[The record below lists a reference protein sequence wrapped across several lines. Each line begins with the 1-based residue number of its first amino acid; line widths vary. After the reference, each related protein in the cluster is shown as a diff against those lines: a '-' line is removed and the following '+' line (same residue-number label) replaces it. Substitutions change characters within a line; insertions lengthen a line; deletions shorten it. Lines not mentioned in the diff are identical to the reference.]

1 MSRKLIDCILEKEI
15 NDVKFLLLKNGL
27 RYEDKVTSTIGI
39 YEDDQLIATG
49 SLYENVIKMIAVDQD
64 YKGENLT
71 ATILDKLISVLNH
84 REVDKYFIFTT
95 PSSKKFFMNF
105 NFSLIHENDQLVL
118 LENNVN
124 TIEEQLNQLK
134 HQLSL
139 VRGTTAAIVMNCN
152 PVTFGHQYLIE
163 TCSSQNDNVIIF
175 LVEENKSV
183 FPFETRLKLLKKV
196 TKQFKNVHVLPS
208 TPYII
213 SNATFPTYFL
223 KELNESSLLYMDLD
237 ISIFKNYFMRIFGI
251 DLRYVGNEPI
261 DQTTDAYNQAMKR
274 ILKDKLVIVER
285 LQKDFV
291 TISASIVRKLAKQ
304 KKFDELKN
312 FVPKATYQF
321 LKSKKG
327 RALFHD

>member
-15 NDVKFLLLKNGL
+15 NDVKLLLAKNGL
-27 RYEDKVTSTIGI
+27 SYEDKVTSTIGI
-39 YEDDQLIATG
+39 YEDDALIATG

-64 YKGENLT
+64 SKGENLT
-71 ATILDKLISVLNH
+71 ATILNKLISILNQ
-84 REVDKYFIFTT
+84 RGIEKYFLYTT
-95 PSSKKFFMNF
+95 PSSKKFFLNY
-105 NFSLIHENDQLVL
+105 NFSFIFENDKIVL

-124 TIEEQLNQLK
+124 TIEDQLIQMNSK
-134 HQLSL
+134 LSL
-139 VRGTTAAIVMNCN
+139 VRGTTASIVMNCN
-152 PVTFGHQYLIE
+152 PVTFGHTYLIE
-163 TCSSQNDNVIIF
+163 TCAAQNDNVIIF

-183 FPFETRLKLLKKV
+183 FSFETRLKLLKKV
-196 TKQFKNVHVLPS
+196 TKHLKNVHVLPS

-223 KELNESSLLYMDLD
+223 KELNEASLIYMDLD
-237 ISIFKNYFMRIFGI
+237 ISIFSQYFMRIFGI

-274 ILKDKLVIVER
+274 ILKDKLIIVER

-312 FVPKATYQF
+312 FVPKPTYQF

-327 RALFHD
+327 RALFRD

>member
-15 NDVKFLLLKNGL
+15 NDVKLLLSKNGL
-27 RYEDKVTSTIGI
+27 SYEDKVTSTIGI
-39 YEDDQLIATG
+39 YDDDHLIATG

-64 YKGENLT
+64 SKGENLT
-71 ATILDKLISVLNH
+71 ATILDKLISMLNYKG
-84 REVDKYFIFTT
+84 VQKYFLFTT
-95 PSSKKFFMNF
+95 PASKKFFMNF
-105 NFSLIHENDQLVL
+105 NFSLIHENEKIVL
-118 LENNVN
+118 FENNIN
-124 TIEEQLNQLK
+124 TIEEQLNQMK
-134 HQLSL
+134 EQLTL

-163 TCSSQNDNVIIF
+163 TCASQNDNVIIF

-183 FPFETRLKLLKKV
+183 FSFETRFKLLKKV
-196 TKQFKNVHVLPS
+196 TKHMTNVHVLPS
-208 TPYII
+208 TQYII

-223 KELNESSLLYMDLD
+223 KELNEASLIYMDLD
-237 ISIFKNYFMRIFGI
+237 ISIFNKYFMRIFGI

-261 DQTTDAYNQAMKR
+261 DQTTDAYNMAMKQ

-304 KKFDELKN
+304 NKFDELKN
-312 FVPKATYQF
+312 FVPKPTYQY